1 MKSVWDWLAE
11 ADGHDRPKLNAER
24 FDERDIL
31 EIQID
36 ALKEA
41 RSVIRRLED
50 EGLRFTQVRMS
61 HYDFVK
67 LESPRPSESIDDII
81 VRLEAMAP
89 Q

>member
-1 MKSVWDWLAE
+1 MKSAWDWLAE
-11 ADGHDRPKLNAER
+11 AGQDDRSRRNAER

-61 HYDFVK
+61 HYDLVK
-67 LESPRPSESIDDII
+67 LESPRPSESIDDLI